1 MNRIVKTVIFI
12 AILAG
17 FASCAEETMEEIPAP
32 SIPEGYIRAALDLQ
46 VEGNDSIQ
54 TRVTDP
60 EEQAYDKSNVW
71 VLLFKA
77 TSSSDSTPDELL
89 QAPVKAVE
97 SGNKLYVLLRSTS
110 DPVTIYVVAGLSA
123 DLNTTMAGISEGTG
137 FAAVNAALQTAPL
150 TSIGVPVGVN
160 VPQVGVTSYFHMSS
174 DPEFYAD
181 GTMPLITTPLSLSL
195 TRNVAKINVDAS
207 AIDIADFELEGAI
220 LVNGAQKGYVLQQ
233 AAISANNGGVMRYE
247 EKASV
252 SGNKLTS
259 QIYLYENAGLLSNNS
274 HNPTMLVVRG
284 KYKGV
289 SGFYRM
295 DLLKRNSNGTYTP
308 YDIERNHCYTLTIT
322 KIENSGYTTFDQA
335 LANEPSNK
343 WPQTDITITDTNPH
357 DIVSNGRYY
366 LGVTNSEF
374 IMYGGTTT
382 TSYAAFIVTTN
393 APGGTLT
400 SITASTGITISPTS
414 LPTPNGS
421 VRSTTISVRFNSAN
435 TGYVDLRM
443 GNLTRRI
450 TVQRK
455 AGVGNAS
462 GEIADFFTE
471 DYVVG
476 KVVGT
481 TNINRVRLADK
492 SGVTDFNSCYT
503 SLVRPQGGF
512 YIRYNS
518 LTTTAGGE
526 LHLSRAN
533 NEGRVKV
540 LVYR

>member
-207 AIDIADFELEGAI
+207 AIHPDTFLLEEVI
-220 LVNGAQKGYVLQQ
+220 LVNGAQKGYVLRQ

-259 QIYLYENAGLLSNNS
+259 QIYLYENAGMNGTTP
-274 HNPTMLVVRG
+274 NPTMLIVRG

-308 YDIERNHCYTLTIT
+308 YNIERNHCYTLTIT
-322 KIENSGYTTFDQA
+322 KLENSGYTTPDQA
-335 LANEPSNK
+335 IVNEPSNK

-374 IMYGGTTT
+374 IIYGNTTASQT
-382 TSYAAFIVTTN
+382 IVAVTTN
-393 APGGTLT
+393 APSGTQTSITLSPPNPGFTIPLASLQVNGTVRTT
-400 SITASTGITISPTS
+400 SITANLRNFAIGD
-414 LPTPNGS
+414 
-421 VRSTTISVRFNSAN
+421 SA
-435 TGYVDLRM
+435 YIDLRV

-450 TVQRK
+450 TIRK
-455 AGVGNAS
+455 RAGVGTALS
-462 GEIADFFTE
+462 DITDFSAKN
-471 DYVVG
+471 YVAG
-476 KVVGT
+476 KVNSGT
-481 TNINRVRLADK
+481 GMRFATK
-492 SGVTDFNSCYT
+492 PGVDFSSCYT
-503 SLVRPQGGF
+503 SLVHSGLF
-512 YIRYNS
+512 IRCNS
-518 LTTTAGGE
+518 GTATGE
-526 LHLSRAN
+526 LYISRAN

-540 LVYR
+540 AVYR